1 MTIQLLDNVMS
12 PEHGVRIMTG
22 GPPPFMGA
30 APSAGRRPGGGNAP
44 SPMMPPPPI
53 PDSMAKRLDTLEKK
67 TVYLVDTGFGGSYQF
82 MLQLQKWFK
91 ENMPSVTTIRKRKP
105 GNVFMDDNNELWE
118 EVKVKGDAVVL
129 GVAG

>member
-1 MTIQLLDNVMS
+1 MTIQLLDNVMN
-12 PEHGVRIMTG
+12 PEVGVQIMTG

-30 APSAGRRPGGGNAP
+30 APSAGRGPAGRSGPP
-44 SPMMPPPPI
+44 PMAPPPPI
-53 PDSMAKRLDTLEKK
+53 PATFAKRLDTLENK

-91 ENMPSVTTIRKRKP
+91 EHMPSVTTIRKRKP

-118 EVKVKGDAVVL
+118 EVKVKGNAVVL